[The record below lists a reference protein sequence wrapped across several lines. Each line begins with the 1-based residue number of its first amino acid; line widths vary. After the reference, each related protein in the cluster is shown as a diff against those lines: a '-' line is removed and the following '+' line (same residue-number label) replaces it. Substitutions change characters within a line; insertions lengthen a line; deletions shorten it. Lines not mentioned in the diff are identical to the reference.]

1 MPSEAFQPSLA
12 LQTAQSQNQQLRQS
26 MVLRQEQKM
35 GLEILQKNT
44 LELQHE
50 ILQRLAQNPM
60 LAEVSGPAAVVC
72 ESDLPESPKN
82 RAEEQRREREWDGDG
97 GEYRDDLLRADTEN
111 PSGGLSSPPEAHG
124 DPAMSSSG
132 GESDSLRTMDETWEG
147 GRLCSET
154 NWDADADK
162 RRQHF
167 FESIT
172 RQEGL
177 VEQLS
182 RQCQQRSDWPP
193 RIRAISQDLC
203 LAIDS
208 RGYLEGTD
216 EELMAATGATK
227 DELAQA
233 IAALQSLEPAGIGAR
248 SLRECLLLQLER
260 ERLKGSLEW
269 EILHDYSD
277 LLEKNRL
284 PEIAR
289 KMGCDLDEVQ
299 EAVQR
304 MRMLDPF
311 PGEDL
316 YCPTAPTVLPDVYLE
331 RNAKGDWLIR
341 SNRDALS
348 TIALD
353 AENVARL
360 KELEEEAASAPKGAA
375 RQEAREARD
384 YLRRN
389 LADAT
394 DFIHAI
400 DLRQRTVERVA
411 EVLLRFQ
418 PEFFRTGRLS
428 DMRPLTQGDVAREL
442 GRAESTVSRAVK
454 GKYLSTPWGVFEF
467 GKFFSSAKFR
477 SEDGTQD
484 VSSQRIQQRIQEMVK
499 GENRRKPLSD
509 QAISDMLAKEG
520 FAVARRTVA
529 KYRDI
534 LKIPSTSQRKEHA

>member
-1 MPSEAFQPSLA
+1 MPPEAFQPSLS
-12 LQTAQSQNQQLRQS
+12 LQTSQSQSQQLQQG

-60 LAEVSGPAAVVC
+60 LAEVSGPTAVVC

-82 RAEEQRREREWDGDG
+82 HAEELRREREWDGDG
-97 GEYRDDLLRADTEN
+97 AEYRDDLLRADTEN
-111 PSGGLSSPPEAHG
+111 AVEARTPSQETTG
-124 DPAMSSSG
+124 DAASG
-132 GESDSLRTMDETWEG
+132 NESDFLRSMDETWEG

-177 VEQLS
+177 TEQLS
-182 RQCQQRSDWPP
+182 RQCQQRSEWPP
-193 RIRAISQDLC
+193 RIRAICQDLC

-216 EELMAATGATK
+216 EELMASTGATK
-227 DELAQA
+227 EELAQA
-233 IAALQSLEPAGIGAR
+233 IRRLQSLEPAGIGAR

-289 KMGCDLDEVQ
+289 KMDCDLDEIQ
-299 EAVQR
+299 EALQR
-304 MRMLDPF
+304 IRKLEPF

-316 YCPTAPTVLPDVYLE
+316 YCPTAPAMLPDVYLE
-331 RNAKGDWLIR
+331 QNAKGDWLIR

-360 KELEEEAASAPKGAA
+360 KELEEAAVRGEKGAA

-384 YLRRN
+384 FLRRN
-389 LADAT
+389 LVDAT

-411 EVLLRFQ
+411 ELLLRFQ

-428 DMRPLTQGDVAREL
+428 DLRPLTQGDVAREL
-442 GRAESTVSRAVK
+442 GRAESTISRAVK
-454 GKYLSTPWGVFEF
+454 GKCLSTPWGIFEF

-499 GENRRKPLSD
+499 GEDRRKPLSD

-534 LKIPSTSQRKEHA
+534 LKIPSTSQRREHA